1 MKGVEGTETLPFE
14 RERQPPCRLKRWN
27 VESERLV
34 GWLVRKS
41 EFILL
46 VTIEASCHLWLPH
59 NLEETGR
66 GLQKVFLPA
75 VSTLHRQ
82 KCGRQ
87 YSMSSHQET
96 SIVDESAF
104 SNSHLITVG

>member
-1 MKGVEGTETLPFE
+1 MEGTDTLPFE
-14 RERQPPCRLKRWN
+14 RERDSLRVGLERWN

-46 VTIEASCHLWLPH
+46 VTIEASCHLWLPP

-66 GLQKVFLPA
+66 GL
-75 VSTLHRQ
+75 
-82 KCGRQ
+82 
-87 YSMSSHQET
+87 
-96 SIVDESAF
+96 
-104 SNSHLITVG
+104 